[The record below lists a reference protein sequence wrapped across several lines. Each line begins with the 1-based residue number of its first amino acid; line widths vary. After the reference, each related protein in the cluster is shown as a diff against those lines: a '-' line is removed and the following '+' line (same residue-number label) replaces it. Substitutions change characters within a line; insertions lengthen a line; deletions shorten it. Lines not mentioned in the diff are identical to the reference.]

1 LASRPYIVLF
11 IVLTLPLPARR
22 AATIAAA
29 GAAACLSLA
38 AFAVP
43 AGAAVA
49 SGPSG
54 SSYTI
59 TVPAPVG
66 VAERS
71 TAPSWV
77 TTSASSASIP
87 QSLRPPG
94 SAGTLPRQL
103 FVPDLIAAA
112 PSGIIPAELARIG
125 KLSGVRSVLAVD
137 GGRITVNGK
146 SADVLGVSAQA
157 FRSWTPP
164 ETAAAGGVWA
174 KLEKGQLV
182 STRAAASRLG
192 LTAGHPYQVSAAIQA
207 QIPFGAQTTLSVP
220 GVDAILDAQRSAQLG
235 LVKNV
240 AVLINAPGADLGS
253 LMSQVKSIIG
263 AAGQV
268 RNLVA
273 YSELTGGNLPVTTD
287 VPATGVPG
295 SYLMLYQESAKQY
308 CPGMSWTVLAAI
320 GEIESGNGTNVG
332 PSSAGALGPMQFL
345 PSTWAAWGITAFG
358 QTGAPNI
365 MNPLDAVPSAARML
379 CADGA
384 GNAATLRAAIFGYN
398 HATWYVNEVLTLA
411 SEYAQGYH

>member
-11 IVLTLPLPARR
+11 IVLTLPLPARH
-22 AATIAAA
+22 AVTIAAA

-66 VAERS
+66 VAEGS

-77 TTSASSASIP
+77 TTSASSTSIP

-112 PSGIIPAELARIG
+112 SAGITPAELARIG

-164 ETAAAGGVWA
+164 ETAAADGVWA

-253 LMSQVKSIIG
+253 LMSQIKSIIG

-287 VPATGVPG
+287 VPTTGVPG
-295 SYLMLYQESAKQY
+295 NYLMLYQESAKQY

-345 PSTWAAWGITAFG
+345 PSTWAAWGIAAFG

-384 GNAATLRAAIFGYN
+384 GYAATLRAAIFDYN

>member
-1 LASRPYIVLF
+1 M
-11 IVLTLPLPARR
+11 LTLPLPARH

-29 GAAACLSLA
+29 GAAACLGLA

-54 SSYTI
+54 GSYTYTI

-66 VAERS
+66 VAEDS
-71 TAPSWV
+71 TTPSWV
-77 TTSASSASIP
+77 TTSASSVSVP

-112 PSGIIPAELARIG
+112 PAGITAAELARIG

-137 GGRITVNGK
+137 GGQITVNGK

-164 ETAAAGGVWA
+164 ETAAADGVWA
-174 KLEKGQLV
+174 RLGQGQLV

-192 LTAGHPYQVSAAIQA
+192 LTAGHSYQVSAAIQA

-273 YSELTGGNLPVTTD
+273 YSELTGGNLPVTTN
-287 VPATGVPG
+287 VPTTGVPA

-345 PSTWAAWGITAFG
+345 PSTWAAWGIDAFG

-384 GNAATLRAAIFGYN
+384 GNPATLRAAIFDYN